1 VRAVAAAL
9 AADGPLARAHPG
21 FVVRAGQLELAEAI
35 AQAIDSAGKLVAEA
49 GTGTGKTF
57 AYLVPALLAGA
68 RVLIST
74 GTRNLQDQLF
84 MRDLPEVLKALGV
97 QAETALLKGRSNYV
111 CWHHMRRNLAEGR
124 FARREDIADLR
135 RIERFALVTQSGD
148 RSSLPGVPE
157 DAAAWAL
164 ATSTRENCLG
174 QDCDDYG
181 RCFVFKARQAA
192 QRADVIVVNHHL
204 FCADLALRD
213 EGIADLLPTT
223 EALIFDE
230 AHQLPEVATQFFGT
244 AVSTRRMIDFSRDL
258 LRAGLA
264 EARDAADWTA
274 LSRAIEQ
281 AVRELR
287 LAGGSPGR
295 LDALAALARHG
306 FVDAIVGCRGAIG
319 TAGSA
324 LERAAERGR
333 EIQRTALR
341 AAELGVL
348 LDGWLAAAGA
358 GGGGVGQHI
367 ENAETVESAGEAETA
382 APTGSDEAAEPAGSA
397 ESEASEETANAS
409 AVVIWA
415 EVHGGGVTLHATP
428 LSVAGTFRRHFAG
441 RPRAWVFLSAT
452 LAVNGAFGHFAGAM
466 GIDDARDF
474 VWQSPFDFATQGL
487 LYVPEGIGEPSGPDF
502 ADRVFRASWP
512 LMRANR
518 GRAFVLCTTLRMVE
532 QLASRLRDAIEA
544 DAPEI
549 GLLVQGSAS
558 RAELLERF
566 RRHPAPV
573 LVGSASFWEGVDVPG
588 RQLSLVIID
597 KLPFA
602 PPDEP
607 ILRARID
614 AARRAG
620 EVPFRTMQLPAAAM
634 ALKQG
639 AGRLLR
645 SERDRGLL
653 VVCDARL
660 AEKSYRA
667 VLLRSLPPF
676 RRTRSREEA
685 MAFVEAIDAD
695 PVGPLPDASAGRTD
709 SVSARPATSC
719 DPPAPGGD

>member
-1 VRAVAAAL
+1 MPAVADAL
-9 AADGPLARAHPG
+9 AADGPLARGHRG
-21 FVVRAGQLELAEAI
+21 FVVREGQLELAQAI
-35 AQAIDSAGKLVAEA
+35 AQAIDDAGRLVAEA

-57 AYLVPALLAGA
+57 AYLVPALLAGV
-68 RVLIST
+68 RVLVST

-84 MRDLPEVLKALGV
+84 FRDLPEVLKALGV
-97 QAETALLKGRSNYV
+97 HAQTALLKGRANYV

-135 RIERFALVTQSGD
+135 RIERFAQVTQSGD

-157 DAAAWAL
+157 EAPAWAL

-181 RCFVFKARQAA
+181 RCFVFRARQAA
-192 QRADVIVVNHHL
+192 QQADVIVVNHHL

-213 EGIADLLPTT
+213 EGIADLLPSTD
-223 EALIFDE
+223 ALIFDE

-244 AVSTRRMIDFSRDL
+244 AVSTRRLVDFARDT

-264 EARDAADWTA
+264 EARDAADWTD

-287 LAGGSPGR
+287 LAGGAPGR
-295 LDALAALARHG
+295 LDARAACARAG
-306 FVDAIVGCRGAIG
+306 FLDAIAGCRGAVG
-319 TAGSA
+319 AAGAA
-324 LERAAERGR
+324 LERARERGR
-333 EIQRTALR
+333 EIQRVATR
-341 AAELGVL
+341 ASELGSLV
-348 LDGWLAAAGA
+348 DAWLAAA
-358 GGGGVGQHI
+358 
-367 ENAETVESAGEAETA
+367 AGERDDSE
-382 APTGSDEAAEPAGSA
+382 GVPAG
-397 ESEASEETANAS
+397 E
-409 AVVIWA
+409 VIWA
-415 EVHGGGVTLHATP
+415 EIHGAGVTLHATP
-428 LSVAGTFRRHFAG
+428 LSVADAFRRHLAG

-452 LAVNGAFGHFAGAM
+452 LAVNGAFDHFAGAM
-466 GIDDARDF
+466 GVDDARSL
-474 VWQSPFDFATQGL
+474 VWQSPFDFARQGL
-487 LYVPEGIGEPSGPDF
+487 LYVPRGIGEPKGADF
-502 ADRVFRASWP
+502 AERVFRAGWP
-512 LMRANR
+512 LARANR
-518 GRAFVLCTTLRMVE
+518 GRAFVLCTTLRMVD
-532 QLASRLRDAIEA
+532 QLAALFAQAIARE
-544 DAPEI
+544 APEI
-549 GLLVQGSAS
+549 GLFVQGSAS

-566 RRHPAPV
+566 RSHPAPL

-588 RQLSLVIID
+588 RQLSLVVID

-620 EVPFRTMQLPAAAM
+620 EEPFRTMQLPAAAM

-660 AEKSYRA
+660 AERPYGRI
-667 VLLRSLPPF
+667 LLRSLPPF
-676 RRTRSREEA
+676 SRTRSAEEA
-685 MAFVEAIDAD
+685 MAFVETIDRDRAD
-695 PVGPLPDASAGRTD
+695 PDAGREL
-709 SVSARPATSC
+709 SARPATSSV
-719 DPPAPGGD
+719 PAPPDRETDRDSAGSSA